1 MYNPTIKHW
10 KSQSFLYFSF
20 FFWSLPNA
28 RYMSFLTCFCFL
40 ALMTPIL
47 SISFWCLDTLS
58 LILILSDFNLCRY
71 RFCTIFIILLT
82 YNKKFN
88 FKWEMAIVVFH
99 WAFLIQNMLIK
110 SSNSFIWFFYPKKKD
125 FSFVWKYQ
133 EHTFFRNI
141 KVVLK
146 NNHISIHDIM
156 YTGYK
161 GFNNHLIYF
170 VHSFNFIFVG
180 LHNYSITT
188 YLSFVKLMLSL
199 LVINLHVIV
208 YLKF

>member
-1 MYNPTIKHW
+1 MKLLSEIKAILSFPHILSDPLKAASSWYNPTIKHW

-99 WAFLIQNMLIK
+99 WAFLIQNMLI
-110 SSNSFIWFFYPKKKD
+110 
-125 FSFVWKYQ
+125 
-133 EHTFFRNI
+133 
-141 KVVLK
+141 
-146 NNHISIHDIM
+146 
-156 YTGYK
+156 
-161 GFNNHLIYF
+161 
-170 VHSFNFIFVG
+170 
-180 LHNYSITT
+180 
-188 YLSFVKLMLSL
+188 
-199 LVINLHVIV
+199 
-208 YLKF
+208 

>member
-1 MYNPTIKHW
+1 MKLLSEIKAILSFPHIHSDPLKAASSWYNPTIIHW

-99 WAFLIQNMLIK
+99 WAFLIQNMLI
-110 SSNSFIWFFYPKKKD
+110 
-125 FSFVWKYQ
+125 
-133 EHTFFRNI
+133 
-141 KVVLK
+141 
-146 NNHISIHDIM
+146 
-156 YTGYK
+156 
-161 GFNNHLIYF
+161 
-170 VHSFNFIFVG
+170 
-180 LHNYSITT
+180 
-188 YLSFVKLMLSL
+188 
-199 LVINLHVIV
+199 
-208 YLKF
+208 

>member
-110 SSNSFIWFFYPKKKD
+110 SFNSFIWFFYPKKRI
-125 FSFVWKYQ
+125 FLLFGNI
-133 EHTFFRNI
+133 RNI
-141 KVVLK
+141 LFSG
-146 NNHISIHDIM
+146 ISGLYWKTITFQYMISC
-156 YTGYK
+156 TLATK
-161 GFNNHLIYF
+161 G
-170 VHSFNFIFVG
+170 
-180 LHNYSITT
+180 SITT
-188 YLSFVKLMLSL
+188 
-199 LVINLHVIV
+199 
-208 YLKF
+208 

>member
-1 MYNPTIKHW
+1 MKLLSEIKAILSFPHIHSDPLKAESSWYNPTIKHW

-99 WAFLIQNMLIK
+99 WAFLIQNMLI
-110 SSNSFIWFFYPKKKD
+110 
-125 FSFVWKYQ
+125 
-133 EHTFFRNI
+133 
-141 KVVLK
+141 
-146 NNHISIHDIM
+146 
-156 YTGYK
+156 
-161 GFNNHLIYF
+161 
-170 VHSFNFIFVG
+170 
-180 LHNYSITT
+180 
-188 YLSFVKLMLSL
+188 
-199 LVINLHVIV
+199 
-208 YLKF
+208 

>member
-1 MYNPTIKHW
+1 MKLLSEIKAILSFPHILSDPLKAESNWYMYNPTIKHCL
-10 KSQSFLYFSF
+10 SQSFLYFSF

-99 WAFLIQNMLIK
+99 WAFLIQNMLI
-110 SSNSFIWFFYPKKKD
+110 
-125 FSFVWKYQ
+125 
-133 EHTFFRNI
+133 
-141 KVVLK
+141 
-146 NNHISIHDIM
+146 
-156 YTGYK
+156 
-161 GFNNHLIYF
+161 
-170 VHSFNFIFVG
+170 
-180 LHNYSITT
+180 
-188 YLSFVKLMLSL
+188 
-199 LVINLHVIV
+199 
-208 YLKF
+208 